1 MRHLKKFFSQAQLII
16 LLSFG
21 LSVAALALT
30 PPGTIIL
37 NRALIFYQ
45 TPDNDDTL
53 QSISNATS
61 VAVGHLHAFAVENV
75 HQLDV
80 PAGVVAQFPH
90 LSLIH
95 I

>member
-1 MRHLKKFFSQAQLII
+1 MLKRHLKNFFSRAQLII

-45 TPDNDDTL
+45 TVDNDDTL
-53 QSISNATS
+53 QSTSNATS
-61 VAVGHLHAFAVENV
+61 VTVGNLYAFAVENI
-75 HQLDV
+75 HHLDV
-80 PAGVVAQFPH
+80 
-90 LSLIH
+90 SLVTVRDNRSEV
-95 I
+95 